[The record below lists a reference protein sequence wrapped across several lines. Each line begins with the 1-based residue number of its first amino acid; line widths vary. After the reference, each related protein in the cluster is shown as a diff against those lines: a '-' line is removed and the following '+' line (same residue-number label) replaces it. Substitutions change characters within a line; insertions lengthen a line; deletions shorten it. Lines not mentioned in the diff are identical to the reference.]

1 MTPFEQT
8 NFYLEKAF
16 ALAGLG
22 KEREVLLRAPSREI
36 QCELVVPLDNGG
48 IASFTGFRVQHD
60 NSRGP
65 FKGGI
70 RFHHEVNLDEVRSLA
85 SLMTWKTAD
94 VDIPFGGAKGA
105 VLCRPGEL
113 SANEK
118 ERLTRALVRA
128 LHEVIG
134 PDKDIPAP
142 DVGTSATE
150 MGWFVDEFESLY
162 GFAPGVVTGKPLEL
176 GGSLG
181 RDAATGRGTLFAI
194 REVLRLAGAGEIAG
208 KTFAVQGFGNVG
220 AWAARLIAAEGGRI
234 IAVANSK
241 AGVFNQNGL
250 DAELLWSHY
259 QKGEKSFS
267 AGAGEEITNA
277 DLLALDCDVLVPA
290 ALGGVLTAENAGR
303 VRAKCIA
310 EAANHPVTPE
320 ADELLRNRG
329 VLLIPD
335 ILCNAGGV
343 TVSYFE
349 WVQNAQ
355 RARWS
360 ELKINAE
367 LELKMTDACR
377 SVWSLSQEAK
387 VDLRTAAFLLA
398 IRRVAAATRLRGI
411 REG

>member
-1 MTPFEQT
+1 MSPFEQT
-8 NFYLEKAF
+8 NFFLSKAF
-16 ALAGLG
+16 AVAKLG
-22 KEREVLLRAPSREI
+22 EAVQRNLLSPRREL
-36 QCELVVPLDNGG
+36 QCKLSVQLDNGRTET
-48 IASFTGFRVQHD
+48 FTGYRVQHD

-70 RFHHEVNLDEVRSLA
+70 RYHHEVNLDEVRSLA
-85 SLMTWKTAD
+85 SLMTWKTA
-94 VDIPFGGAKGA
+94 VVNIPFGGAKGA

-118 ERLTRALVRA
+118 QRLTRALVRA

-150 MGWFVDEFESLY
+150 MAWFVDEFELLH

-194 REVLRLAGAGEIAG
+194 REILRLAGAGEITG

-220 AWAARLIAAEGGRI
+220 TWAARLIAAEGGRI
-234 IAVANSK
+234 IAVTNSQT
-241 AGVFNQNGL
+241 GIYNQKGL
-250 DAELLWSHY
+250 DAEAIWAEY
-259 QKGEKSFS
+259 QKGDRSYSKT
-267 AGAGEEITNA
+267 AGEKITNA

-303 VRAKCIA
+303 VRAKFIA

-320 ADELLRNRG
+320 ADEMLRQKG
-329 VLLIPD
+329 VVLIPD

-355 RARWS
+355 RAAWS
-360 ELKINAE
+360 ELKVNAE
-367 LELKMTDACR
+367 LELKMTEACR
-377 SVWSLSQEAK
+377 SVWSLARENN

-398 IRRVAAATRLRGI
+398 IKRVAAATTLRGFH
-411 REG
+411 

>member
-1 MTPFEQT
+1 MSPFEQT
-8 NFYLEKAF
+8 NFYLAKAF
-16 ALAGLG
+16 AVANLG
-22 KEREVLLRAPSREI
+22 ADVERMLLTPRREL
-36 QCELVVPLDNGG
+36 QVKLVVQLDNGEFKT
-48 IASFTGFRVQHD
+48 FTGFRVQHD
-60 NSRGP
+60 NARGP

-70 RFHHEVNLDEVRSLA
+70 RYHHEVNLDEVRSLA
-85 SLMTWKTAD
+85 SLMTWKTAV

-105 VLCRPGEL
+105 VLCKPAEL

-150 MGWFVDEFESLY
+150 MGWFVDEFELLH
-162 GFAPGVVTGKPLEL
+162 GFAPGVVTGKPLAL

-194 REVLRLAGAGEIAG
+194 REILRLAGAGEIAG

-234 IAVANSK
+234 VAVSNSRT
-241 AGVFNQNGL
+241 GIYNQNGI
-250 DAELLWSHY
+250 DAESLWQTY
-259 QKGEKSFS
+259 QKGEKSF
-267 AGAGEEITNA
+267 AFGAGEPITNA
-277 DLLALDCDVLVPA
+277 DLLELECDVLVPA

-320 ADELLRNRG
+320 ADEMLRKRG

-355 RARWS
+355 RATWT
-360 ELKINAE
+360 ELKVNAE
-367 LELKMTDACR
+367 LELKMAEACR
-377 SVWSLSQEAK
+377 SVWSLSQETK

-398 IRRVAAATRLRGI
+398 IQRVVAATRLRGFH
-411 REG
+411 

>member
-8 NFYLEKAF
+8 NFYLAKAF
-16 ALAGLG
+16 AVANLG
-22 KEREVLLRAPSREI
+22 ADVERMLLTPRREL
-36 QCELVVPLDNGG
+36 QVKLVVQLDSG
-48 IASFTGFRVQHD
+48 AFKTFTGFRVQHD
-60 NSRGP
+60 NARGP

-85 SLMTWKTAD
+85 SLMTWKTAV

-105 VLCRPGEL
+105 VLCKPAEL

-118 ERLTRALVRA
+118 QRLTRALVRA

-142 DVGTSATE
+142 DVGTSASE
-150 MGWFVDEFESLY
+150 MGWFVDEFELLH
-162 GFAPGVVTGKPLEL
+162 GFAPGVVTGKPLAL

-194 REVLRLAGAGEIAG
+194 REILRLAGAGEIAG

-220 AWAARLIAAEGGRI
+220 AWAARLIAAEGGLI
-234 IAVANSK
+234 VAVSNSRT
-241 AGVFNQNGL
+241 GVYNQNGI
-250 DAELLWSHY
+250 DAESLWLTY
-259 QKGEKSFS
+259 QKGEKSFA
-267 AGAGEEITNA
+267 AGAGEPITNA
-277 DLLALDCDVLVPA
+277 ELLAVDCDVLVPA

-303 VRAKCIA
+303 VRAKYIA

-320 ADELLRNRG
+320 ADEILRKRG

-355 RARWS
+355 RATWT
-360 ELKINAE
+360 ELKVNAE
-367 LELKMTDACR
+367 LELKMAEACR

-387 VDLRTAAFLLA
+387 VDLRTSAFLLA
-398 IRRVAAATRLRGI
+398 IQRVVAATRLRGFH
-411 REG
+411 

>member
-1 MTPFEQT
+1 MTPFET
-8 NFYLEKAF
+8 NFYLAKAF
-16 ALAGLG
+16 AVANLG
-22 KEREVLLRAPSREI
+22 ADVERMLLTPRREL
-36 QCELVVPLDNGG
+36 QVKLVVQLDSG
-48 IASFTGFRVQHD
+48 AFKTFTGFRVQHD
-60 NSRGP
+60 NARGP

-85 SLMTWKTAD
+85 SLMTWKTAV

-105 VLCRPGEL
+105 VLCKPAEL

-118 ERLTRALVRA
+118 QRLTRALVRA

-142 DVGTSATE
+142 DVGTSASE
-150 MGWFVDEFESLY
+150 MGWFVDEFELLH
-162 GFAPGVVTGKPLEL
+162 GFAPGVVTGKPLAL

-194 REVLRLAGAGEIAG
+194 REILRLAGAGEIAG

-234 IAVANSK
+234 VAVSNSRT
-241 AGVFNQNGL
+241 GVYNQNGI
-250 DAELLWSHY
+250 DAESLWLTY
-259 QKGEKSFS
+259 QKGEKSFA
-267 AGAGEEITNA
+267 AGAGEPITNA
-277 DLLALDCDVLVPA
+277 ELLAVDCDVLVPA

-303 VRAKCIA
+303 VRAKYIA

-320 ADELLRNRG
+320 ADEILRKRG

-355 RARWS
+355 RATWT
-360 ELKINAE
+360 ELKVNAE
-367 LELKMTDACR
+367 LELKMAEACR

-387 VDLRTAAFLLA
+387 VDLRTSAFLLA
-398 IRRVAAATRLRGI
+398 IQRVVAATRLRGFH
-411 REG
+411 

>member
-1 MTPFEQT
+1 MSPFEQA
-8 NFYLEKAF
+8 NFFLSKAF
-16 ALAGLG
+16 AVAKLG
-22 KEREVLLRAPSREI
+22 EAVERTLLTPRREL
-36 QCELVVPLDNGG
+36 QCKLSVQLDNG
-48 IASFTGFRVQHD
+48 SMETFTGFRVQHD

-70 RFHHEVNLDEVRSLA
+70 RYHHEVNLDEVRSLA
-85 SLMTWKTAD
+85 SLMTWKTA
-94 VDIPFGGAKGA
+94 VVNIPFGGAKGA
-105 VLCRPGEL
+105 VLCRPGQL
-113 SANEK
+113 SSNEK
-118 ERLTRALVRA
+118 QRLTRALVRA

-150 MGWFVDEFESLY
+150 MGWFVDEFELLH

-194 REVLRLAGAGEIAG
+194 REILRLAGAGEIAG

-234 IAVANSK
+234 IAVTNSQ
-241 AGVFNQNGL
+241 AGIYNQNGL
-250 DAELLWSHY
+250 DAESLWAQY
-259 QKGEKSFS
+259 QKGDRSYSKTPGEK
-267 AGAGEEITNA
+267 ITNA

-303 VRAKCIA
+303 VRAKFIA

-320 ADELLRNRG
+320 ADEMLRQRG
-329 VLLIPD
+329 VVLIPD

-355 RARWS
+355 RAGWS
-360 ELKINAE
+360 ELKVNAE
-367 LELKMTDACR
+367 LELKMTEACR
-377 SVWSLSQEAK
+377 SVWSLSRETD

-398 IRRVAAATRLRGI
+398 IKRVAAATALRGFH
-411 REG
+411 

>member
-1 MTPFEQT
+1 MSPFEQT
-8 NFYLEKAF
+8 NFYLAKAF
-16 ALAGLG
+16 AVANLG
-22 KEREVLLRAPSREI
+22 DDAERMLLTPRREL
-36 QCELVVPLDNGG
+36 QVKLVVQLDSG
-48 IASFTGFRVQHD
+48 AFKTFTGFRVQHD
-60 NSRGP
+60 NARGP

-85 SLMTWKTAD
+85 SLMTWKTAV

-105 VLCRPGEL
+105 VLCKPAEL

-118 ERLTRALVRA
+118 QRLTRALVRA

-150 MGWFVDEFESLY
+150 MGWFVDEFEQLH
-162 GFAPGVVTGKPLEL
+162 GFAPGVVTGKPLAL

-194 REVLRLAGAGEIAG
+194 REILRLAGAGEIAG

-234 IAVANSK
+234 VAVSNSRT
-241 AGVFNQNGL
+241 GVYNQKGI
-250 DAELLWSHY
+250 DAESLWLTC

-267 AGAGEEITNA
+267 AGAGEKITNA

-303 VRAKCIA
+303 VRAKFIA

-320 ADELLRNRG
+320 ADEMLRKRG

-349 WVQNAQ
+349 WAQNAQ
-355 RARWS
+355 RAAWS
-360 ELKINAE
+360 ELKVNAE
-367 LELKMTDACR
+367 LELKITEACR
-377 SVWSLSQEAK
+377 SVWSLAQEAK

-398 IRRVAAATRLRGI
+398 IRRVAAATRLRGN
-411 REG
+411 

>member
-8 NFYLEKAF
+8 NFYLAKAF
-16 ALAGLG
+16 AVANLG
-22 KEREVLLRAPSREI
+22 ADVERMLLTPRREL
-36 QCELVVPLDNGG
+36 QVKLVVQLDSG
-48 IASFTGFRVQHD
+48 AFKTFTGFRVQHD
-60 NSRGP
+60 NARGP

-85 SLMTWKTAD
+85 SLMTWKTAV

-105 VLCRPGEL
+105 VLCKPAEL

-118 ERLTRALVRA
+118 QRLTRALVRA

-150 MGWFVDEFESLY
+150 MGWFVDEFELLH
-162 GFAPGVVTGKPLEL
+162 GFAPGVVTGKPLAL

-194 REVLRLAGAGEIAG
+194 REILRLAGAGEIAG

-234 IAVANSK
+234 VAVSNSRT
-241 AGVFNQNGL
+241 GVYNQKGI
-250 DAELLWSHY
+250 DAESLWLTY
-259 QKGEKSFS
+259 QKGEKSFA
-267 AGAGEEITNA
+267 AGAGEPITNA
-277 DLLALDCDVLVPA
+277 ELLAVDCDVLVPA

-303 VRAKCIA
+303 VRAKYIA

-320 ADELLRNRG
+320 ADEILRKRG

-355 RARWS
+355 RATWT
-360 ELKINAE
+360 ELKVNAE
-367 LELKMTDACR
+367 LELKMAEACR

-387 VDLRTAAFLLA
+387 VDLRTSAFLLA
-398 IRRVAAATRLRGI
+398 VQRVVAAIRLRGFH
-411 REG
+411 

>member
-1 MTPFEQT
+1 MSPFEQT
-8 NFYLEKAF
+8 NFFLSKAF
-16 ALAGLG
+16 AVAKLG
-22 KEREVLLRAPSREI
+22 EAVQRNLLSPRREL
-36 QCELVVPLDNGG
+36 QCKLSVQLDNGRTET
-48 IASFTGFRVQHD
+48 FTGYRVQHD

-70 RFHHEVNLDEVRSLA
+70 RYHHEVNLDEVRSLA
-85 SLMTWKTAD
+85 SLMTWKTA
-94 VDIPFGGAKGA
+94 VVNIPFGGAKGA

-113 SANEK
+113 SVNEK
-118 ERLTRALVRA
+118 QRLTRALVRA
-128 LHEVIG
+128 LHEVLG

-150 MGWFVDEFESLY
+150 MAWFVDEFELLH

-194 REVLRLAGAGEIAG
+194 REILRLAGAGEITG

-234 IAVANSK
+234 IAVTNSQT
-241 AGVFNQNGL
+241 GIYNQKGL
-250 DAELLWSHY
+250 DAEALWAEY
-259 QKGEKSFS
+259 QKGDRSYSKTEGEK
-267 AGAGEEITNA
+267 ITNA

-290 ALGGVLTAENAGR
+290 ALGGVLAAENAGR
-303 VRAKCIA
+303 VRAKFIA

-320 ADELLRNRG
+320 ADEMLRQKG
-329 VLLIPD
+329 VVLIPD

-355 RARWS
+355 RAAWS
-360 ELKINAE
+360 ELKVNAE

-377 SVWSLSQEAK
+377 SVWSLARENN

-398 IRRVAAATRLRGI
+398 IKRVAAATTLRGFH
-411 REG
+411 

>member
-8 NFYLEKAF
+8 NFYLAKAF
-16 ALAGLG
+16 AVANLG
-22 KEREVLLRAPSREI
+22 ADVEHMLLTPRRELQVK
-36 QCELVVPLDNGG
+36 LVVQLDSG
-48 IASFTGFRVQHD
+48 AFKTFTGFRVQHD
-60 NSRGP
+60 NARGP

-85 SLMTWKTAD
+85 SLMTWKTAV

-105 VLCRPGEL
+105 VLCKPAEL

-118 ERLTRALVRA
+118 QRLTRALVRA

-150 MGWFVDEFESLY
+150 MGWFVDEFELLH
-162 GFAPGVVTGKPLEL
+162 GFAAGVVTGKPLAL

-194 REVLRLAGAGEIAG
+194 REILRLAGAGEIAG

-234 IAVANSK
+234 VAVSNSRT
-241 AGVFNQNGL
+241 GVYNQNGI
-250 DAELLWSHY
+250 DAESLWLTY
-259 QKGEKSFS
+259 QKGEKSFA
-267 AGAGEEITNA
+267 AGAGEPITNA
-277 DLLALDCDVLVPA
+277 ELLAVDCDVLVPA

-303 VRAKCIA
+303 VRAKYIA

-320 ADELLRNRG
+320 ADEILRKRG

-355 RARWS
+355 RATWT
-360 ELKINAE
+360 ELKVNAE
-367 LELKMTDACR
+367 LELKMAEACR

-387 VDLRTAAFLLA
+387 VDLRTSAFLLA
-398 IRRVAAATRLRGI
+398 IQRVVAATRLRGFH
-411 REG
+411 

>member
-8 NFYLEKAF
+8 NFYLAKAF
-16 ALAGLG
+16 AVANLG
-22 KEREVLLRAPSREI
+22 ADVERMLLTPRREL
-36 QCELVVPLDNGG
+36 QVKLVVQLDSG
-48 IASFTGFRVQHD
+48 AFKTFTGFRVQHD
-60 NSRGP
+60 NARGP

-85 SLMTWKTAD
+85 SLMTWKTAV

-105 VLCRPGEL
+105 VLCKPAEL

-118 ERLTRALVRA
+118 QRLTRALVRA

-142 DVGTSATE
+142 DVGTSASE
-150 MGWFVDEFESLY
+150 MGWFVDEFELLH
-162 GFAPGVVTGKPLEL
+162 GFAPGVVTGKPLAL

-194 REVLRLAGAGEIAG
+194 REILRLAGAGEIAG

-234 IAVANSK
+234 VAVSNSRT
-241 AGVFNQNGL
+241 GVYNQNGI
-250 DAELLWSHY
+250 DAESLWLTY
-259 QKGEKSFS
+259 QKGEKSFA
-267 AGAGEEITNA
+267 AGAGEPIMNA
-277 DLLALDCDVLVPA
+277 ELLAVDCDVLVPA

-303 VRAKCIA
+303 VRAKYIA

-320 ADELLRNRG
+320 ADEILRKRG

-355 RARWS
+355 RATWT
-360 ELKINAE
+360 ELKVNAE
-367 LELKMTDACR
+367 LELKMAEACR

-387 VDLRTAAFLLA
+387 VDLRTSAFLLA
-398 IRRVAAATRLRGI
+398 IQRVVAATRLRGFH
-411 REG
+411 

>member
-1 MTPFEQT
+1 MSPFEQT
-8 NFYLEKAF
+8 NFYLAKAF
-16 ALAGLG
+16 AAAGLG
-22 KEREVLLRAPSREI
+22 PALERALKVPRREL
-36 QCELVVPLDNGG
+36 QVKLSVQLDNGQ
-48 IASFTGFRVQHD
+48 AETFTGFRVQHD

-70 RFHHEVNLDEVRSLA
+70 RYHHEVNLDEVRSLA
-85 SLMTWKTAD
+85 SLMTWKTAV

-105 VLCRPGEL
+105 VLCKPAELSPGE
-113 SANEK
+113 K
-118 ERLTRALVRA
+118 QRLTRALVRA

-142 DVGTSATE
+142 DVGTSAAE
-150 MGWFVDEFESLY
+150 MGWFVDEFELLH

-194 REVLRLAGAGEIAG
+194 REILRLAGAGEIEG

-220 AWAARLIAAEGGRI
+220 AWAARLIAAEGGRV
-234 IAVANSK
+234 IAVANSQ
-241 AGVFNQNGL
+241 GGLFNQKGI
-250 DAELLWSHY
+250 DAESLWANY
-259 QKGEKSFS
+259 QKGEKSFKS
-267 AGAGEEITNA
+267 MGGEPITNA
-277 DLLALDCDVLVPA
+277 DLLALECDVLVPA
-290 ALGGVLTAENAGR
+290 ALGGVITAENAGR
-303 VRAKCIA
+303 VRARFIA

-320 ADELLRNRG
+320 ADELLRKRG

-355 RARWS
+355 RTAWS
-360 ELKINAE
+360 ELKVNAE
-367 LELKMTDACR
+367 LELKMTEACR
-377 SVWSLSQEAK
+377 SVWALSRQHHL
-387 VDLRTAAFLLA
+387 DLRTAAFLLA
-398 IRRVAAATRLRGI
+398 VKRVAAATTLRGFH
-411 REG
+411 

>member
-8 NFYLEKAF
+8 NFYLAKAF
-16 ALAGLG
+16 AVANLG
-22 KEREVLLRAPSREI
+22 ADVERMLLTPRREL
-36 QCELVVPLDNGG
+36 QVKLVVQLDSG
-48 IASFTGFRVQHD
+48 AFKTFTGFRVQHD
-60 NSRGP
+60 NARGP

-85 SLMTWKTAD
+85 SLMTWKTAV

-105 VLCRPGEL
+105 VLCKPAEL

-118 ERLTRALVRA
+118 QRLTRALVRA

-142 DVGTSATE
+142 DVGTSASE
-150 MGWFVDEFESLY
+150 MGWFVDEFELLH
-162 GFAPGVVTGKPLEL
+162 GFAPGVVTGKPLAL

-194 REVLRLAGAGEIAG
+194 REILRLAGAGEIAG

-234 IAVANSK
+234 VAVSNSRT
-241 AGVFNQNGL
+241 GVYNQKGI
-250 DAELLWSHY
+250 DAESLWLTY
-259 QKGEKSFS
+259 QKGEKSFA
-267 AGAGEEITNA
+267 AGAGEPITNA
-277 DLLALDCDVLVPA
+277 ELLAVDCDVLVPA

-303 VRAKCIA
+303 VRAKYIA

-320 ADELLRNRG
+320 ADEILRKRG

-355 RARWS
+355 RATWT
-360 ELKINAE
+360 ELKVNAE
-367 LELKMTDACR
+367 LELKMAEACR

-387 VDLRTAAFLLA
+387 VDLRTSAFLLA
-398 IRRVAAATRLRGI
+398 IQRVVAATRLRGFH
-411 REG
+411 

>member
-8 NFYLEKAF
+8 NFYLAKAF
-16 ALAGLG
+16 AVANLG
-22 KEREVLLRAPSREI
+22 ADVEHMLLTPRRELQVK
-36 QCELVVPLDNGG
+36 LVVQLDSG
-48 IASFTGFRVQHD
+48 AFKTFTGFRVQHD
-60 NSRGP
+60 NARGP

-85 SLMTWKTAD
+85 SLMTWKTAV

-105 VLCRPGEL
+105 VLCKPAEL

-118 ERLTRALVRA
+118 QRLTRALVRA

-150 MGWFVDEFESLY
+150 MGWFVDEFELLH
-162 GFAPGVVTGKPLEL
+162 GFAPGVVTGKPLAL

-194 REVLRLAGAGEIAG
+194 REILRLAGAGEIAG

-234 IAVANSK
+234 VAVSNSRT
-241 AGVFNQNGL
+241 GVYNQNGI
-250 DAELLWSHY
+250 DAESLWLTY
-259 QKGEKSFS
+259 QKGEKSFA
-267 AGAGEEITNA
+267 AGAGEPITNA
-277 DLLALDCDVLVPA
+277 ELLTVDCDVLVPA

-303 VRAKCIA
+303 VRAKYIA

-320 ADELLRNRG
+320 ADEILRKRG

-355 RARWS
+355 RATWT
-360 ELKINAE
+360 ELKVNAE
-367 LELKMTDACR
+367 LELKMAEACR

-387 VDLRTAAFLLA
+387 VDLRTSAFLLA
-398 IRRVAAATRLRGI
+398 IQRVVAATRLRGFH
-411 REG
+411 

>member
-1 MTPFEQT
+1 LTPFEQT
-8 NFYLEKAF
+8 NFYLAKAF
-16 ALAGLG
+16 AVANLG
-22 KEREVLLRAPSREI
+22 ADVERMLLTPRREL
-36 QCELVVPLDNGG
+36 QVKLVVQLDSG
-48 IASFTGFRVQHD
+48 AFKTFTGFRVQHD
-60 NSRGP
+60 NARGP

-85 SLMTWKTAD
+85 SLMTWKTAV

-105 VLCRPGEL
+105 VLCKPAEL

-118 ERLTRALVRA
+118 QRLTRALVRA

-142 DVGTSATE
+142 DVGTSASE
-150 MGWFVDEFESLY
+150 MGWFVDEFELLH
-162 GFAPGVVTGKPLEL
+162 GFAPGVVTGKPLAL

-194 REVLRLAGAGEIAG
+194 REILRLAGAGEIAG

-234 IAVANSK
+234 VAVSNSRT
-241 AGVFNQNGL
+241 GVYNQNGI
-250 DAELLWSHY
+250 DAESLWLTY
-259 QKGEKSFS
+259 QKGEKSFA
-267 AGAGEEITNA
+267 AGAGEPITNA
-277 DLLALDCDVLVPA
+277 ELLAVDCDVLVPA

-303 VRAKCIA
+303 VRAKYIA

-320 ADELLRNRG
+320 ADEILRKRG

-355 RARWS
+355 RATWT
-360 ELKINAE
+360 ELKVNAE
-367 LELKMTDACR
+367 LELKMAEACR

-387 VDLRTAAFLLA
+387 VDLRTSAFLLA
-398 IRRVAAATRLRGI
+398 IQRVVAATRLRGFH
-411 REG
+411 

>member
-1 MTPFEQT
+1 MLLTPR
-8 NFYLEKAF
+8 
-16 ALAGLG
+16 
-22 KEREVLLRAPSREI
+22 RELQVK
-36 QCELVVPLDNGG
+36 LVVQLDSG
-48 IASFTGFRVQHD
+48 AFKTFTGFRVQHD
-60 NSRGP
+60 NARGP

-70 RFHHEVNLDEVRSLA
+70 RLHHEVNLDEVRSLA
-85 SLMTWKTAD
+85 SLMTWKTAV

-105 VLCRPGEL
+105 VLCKPAEL

-118 ERLTRALVRA
+118 QRLTRALVRA

-142 DVGTSATE
+142 DVGTSASE
-150 MGWFVDEFESLY
+150 MGWFVDEFELLH
-162 GFAPGVVTGKPLEL
+162 GFAPGVVTGKPLAL

-194 REVLRLAGAGEIAG
+194 REILRLAGAGEIAG

-234 IAVANSK
+234 VAVSNSRT
-241 AGVFNQNGL
+241 GVYNQNGI
-250 DAELLWSHY
+250 DAESLWLTY
-259 QKGEKSFS
+259 QKGEKSFA
-267 AGAGEEITNA
+267 AGAGEPITNA
-277 DLLALDCDVLVPA
+277 ELLAVDCDVLVPA

-303 VRAKCIA
+303 VRAKYIA

-320 ADELLRNRG
+320 ADEILRKRG

-355 RARWS
+355 RATWT
-360 ELKINAE
+360 ELKVNAE
-367 LELKMTDACR
+367 LELKMAEACR
-377 SVWSLSQEAK
+377 SVWSLSQEVK
-387 VDLRTAAFLLA
+387 VDLRTSAFLLA
-398 IRRVAAATRLRGI
+398 IQRVVAATRLRGFH
-411 REG
+411 

>member
-8 NFYLEKAF
+8 NFYLAKAF
-16 ALAGLG
+16 AVANLG
-22 KEREVLLRAPSREI
+22 ADVERMLLTPRREL
-36 QCELVVPLDNGG
+36 QVKLVVQLDSG
-48 IASFTGFRVQHD
+48 AFKTFTGFRVQHD
-60 NSRGP
+60 NARGP

-85 SLMTWKTAD
+85 SLMTWKTAV

-105 VLCRPGEL
+105 VLCKPAEL

-118 ERLTRALVRA
+118 QRLTRALVRA

-142 DVGTSATE
+142 DVGTSASE
-150 MGWFVDEFESLY
+150 MGWFVDEFELLH
-162 GFAPGVVTGKPLEL
+162 GFAPGVVTGKPLAL

-194 REVLRLAGAGEIAG
+194 REILRLAGAGEIAG

-234 IAVANSK
+234 VAVSNSRT
-241 AGVFNQNGL
+241 GVYNQNGI
-250 DAELLWSHY
+250 DAESLWLTY
-259 QKGEKSFS
+259 QKGEKSFA
-267 AGAGEEITNA
+267 AGAGEPITNA
-277 DLLALDCDVLVPA
+277 ELLAVDCDVLVPA

-303 VRAKCIA
+303 VRAKYIA

-320 ADELLRNRG
+320 ADEILRKRG

-355 RARWS
+355 RATWT
-360 ELKINAE
+360 ELKVNAE
-367 LELKMTDACR
+367 LELKMAEACR

-387 VDLRTAAFLLA
+387 VDLRTSAFLLA
-398 IRRVAAATRLRGI
+398 IQRVVAATRLRGFH
-411 REG
+411 

>member
-8 NFYLEKAF
+8 NFYLAKAF
-16 ALAGLG
+16 AVANLG
-22 KEREVLLRAPSREI
+22 ADVERMLLTPRREL
-36 QCELVVPLDNGG
+36 QVKLVVQLDSG
-48 IASFTGFRVQHD
+48 AFKTFTGFRVQHD
-60 NSRGP
+60 NARGP

-85 SLMTWKTAD
+85 SLMTWKTAV

-105 VLCRPGEL
+105 VLCKPAEL

-118 ERLTRALVRA
+118 QRLTRALVRA

-150 MGWFVDEFESLY
+150 MGWFVDEFELLH
-162 GFAPGVVTGKPLEL
+162 GFAPGVVTGKPLAL

-194 REVLRLAGAGEIAG
+194 REILRLAGAGEIAG

-234 IAVANSK
+234 VAVSNSRT
-241 AGVFNQNGL
+241 GVYNQNGI
-250 DAELLWSHY
+250 DAESLWLTY
-259 QKGEKSFS
+259 QKGEKSFA
-267 AGAGEEITNA
+267 AGAGEPITNA
-277 DLLALDCDVLVPA
+277 ELLAVDCDVLVPA

-303 VRAKCIA
+303 VRAKYIA

-320 ADELLRNRG
+320 ADEILRKRG

-355 RARWS
+355 RATWT
-360 ELKINAE
+360 ELKVNAE
-367 LELKMTDACR
+367 LELKMAEACR

-387 VDLRTAAFLLA
+387 VDLRTSAFLLA
-398 IRRVAAATRLRGI
+398 VQRVVAAIRLRGFH
-411 REG
+411 